1 MGGRSVSGLVTVS
14 EARYFGGGGG
24 GYRLSGFISDH
35 KFLTLLSGVA
45 TFGSYGKI
53 KNHNDT
59 RVLASPRWAM
69 GEKSQRERT
78 KTLHW
83 QASVVNLSRENTA

>member
-1 MGGRSVSGLVTVS
+1 MGLLLFRRPAILV
-14 EARYFGGGGG
+14 G

-53 KNHNDT
+53 KNHND
-59 RVLASPRWAM
+59 
-69 GEKSQRERT
+69 
-78 KTLHW
+78 
-83 QASVVNLSRENTA
+83 